1 MQRSRRA
8 GRRTSVAALTG
19 VAALGLASVA
29 GASAASAATPSATAA
44 SATAASTVTVSVP
57 APTSVVSSSTG
68 SDAAIGNVTITPAA
82 TTTVANDVVCLVL
95 PAGDN
100 FDTASGVP
108 TVSQTN
114 GAATTGVSST
124 PVVTAGSLA
133 LGSTTGDPGASSTQG
148 NVLSFAVT
156 GQATSSIPV
165 FVLANLHVDG
175 VGSSPGAV
183 TASVGTASSALGCAS
198 VSSSSLLG
206 SGVVY
211 EVASSNGAIYG
222 ETPAATAAAEFDAAL
237 VTGSGS
243 STTCSDHGNAVV
255 ATSADPYDA
264 LSAAFLEAQL
274 GTGVLITAPTHLDAS
289 TLAALRLGGVQRVYV
304 VGGLLAVSQADID
317 ALKST
322 PAYDCGGTS
331 PTGKDIVVYSGISG
345 QTADDTA
352 AAIDS
357 YITGTGT
364 GALPS
369 ISGAYS
375 TESTYNQT
383 TGNETASAP
392 TGTQK
397 TAIVVADTDFQ
408 DATAAAGMAYEYKL
422 PVILTPGDALGPQ
435 ATSELT
441 KLGITQVIA
450 LGGQLALQPQV
461 VDSIEALNVG
471 GKPISV
477 LRIAGADGT
486 ESAADL
492 ALFEGQ
498 RLGWHDST
506 VLVAQGAYWS
516 DALGSAALAGKSS
529 ESLLLTEG
537 PKAGVGQY
545 TAAVLKVAGTSPDG
559 LGSGVTTS
567 IQVLGGPLAVPQA
580 QVTQMQQALAG
591 S

>member
-1 MQRSRRA
+1 MVRTRAAWQRNTGAVLA
-8 GRRTSVAALTG
+8 GV
-19 VAALGLASVA
+19 VALGLASVA
-29 GASAASAATPSATAA
+29 GVGVAGVGVAAAAT
-44 SATAASTVTVSVP
+44 STVTVTAATP
-57 APTSVVSSSTG
+57 LTVVSSATG
-68 SDAAIGNVTITPAA
+68 SDAAIGDVTLTPAA
-82 TTTVANDVVCLVL
+82 TSTIANDYVCVSL

-100 FDTASGVP
+100 FDTASGMP

-114 GAATTGVSST
+114 GAATTGVSSA
-124 PVVTAGSLA
+124 PVVTAASLA
-133 LGSTTGDPGASSTQG
+133 LGSQAGDTGASATQG
-148 NVLSFAVT
+148 NILSFQVA
-156 GQATSSIPV
+156 GEASSSIPT

-175 VGSSPGAV
+175 VGASAGAV
-183 TASVGTASSALGCAS
+183 SATVGTATSALGCATASS
-198 VSSSSLLG
+198 VTALG
-206 SGVVY
+206 SGTVY
-211 EVASSNGAIYG
+211 EVATSNGAIYG
-222 ETPAATAAAEFDAAL
+222 QSPAATAAAEFDAAL
-237 VTGSGS
+237 VSGSGA

-264 LSAAFLEAQL
+264 LSAAYLESQL
-274 GTGVLITAPTHLDAS
+274 GTGVLITAPTSLDSS
-289 TLAALRLGGVQRVYV
+289 TLAALKLGGVQRVYV
-304 VGGLLAVSQADID
+304 VGGLLAVSQADIN

-322 PAYDCGGTS
+322 PAYDCGGTT
-331 PTGKDIVVYSGISG
+331 PTGKDITVYSGISG

-357 YITGTGT
+357 YITGSGT

-369 ISGAYS
+369 VAGAYS

-383 TGNETASAP
+383 TGNETTTAP
-392 TGTQK
+392 SGTQK
-397 TAIVVADTDFQ
+397 TAIVVADRDFQ

-422 PVILTPGDALGPQ
+422 PVILTPGNALGPQ

-441 KLGITQVIA
+441 KLGITQVVA

-461 VDSIEALNVG
+461 VSSIEALNVG

-545 TAAVLKVAGTSPDG
+545 TAAVLKTAGTSPGG
-559 LGSGVTTS
+559 LGAGVTTS
-567 IQVLGGPLAVPQA
+567 IQVLGGPLAIPQA
-580 QVTQMQQALAG
+580 QVTQMQQALAAG
-591 S
+591 

>member
-1 MQRSRRA
+1 MQRTRRA
-8 GRRTSVAALTG
+8 GRHGSVAALAG
-19 VAALGLASVA
+19 VAALGLAAVA
-29 GASAASAATPSATAA
+29 GEGVASAATTAT
-44 SATAASTVTVSVP
+44 TSTVTVSVP
-57 APTSVVSSSTG
+57 APPTVVSSSTG
-68 SDAAIGNVTITPAA
+68 SDAAIGDVTITPAA
-82 TTTVANDVVCLVL
+82 VTTIASDYVCVSL

-133 LGSTTGDPGASSTQG
+133 LGSTTGDPGASPTQG
-148 NVLSFAVT
+148 NVLSFAVN
-156 GQATSSIPV
+156 GQATSSIPT

-175 VGSSPGAV
+175 VGASAGAV
-183 TASVGTASSALGCAS
+183 TESVATASSALGCSS
-198 VSSSSLLG
+198 VSASSVLG
-206 SGVVY
+206 SGTIY
-211 EVASSNGAIYG
+211 EIASSNSAIYG
-222 ETPAATAAAEFDAAL
+222 QTPAATAAAEFDAAL
-237 VTGSGS
+237 VSGSGS
-243 STTCSDHGNAVV
+243 SATCSDHGNAVV

-264 LSAAFLEAQL
+264 LSAAFLESQL
-274 GTGVLITAPTHLDAS
+274 GTGVLITAPTQLDAS
-289 TLAALRLGGVQRVYV
+289 TLAALKLGGVQRVYV

-322 PAYDCGGTS
+322 PAYDCGGTTA
-331 PTGKDIVVYSGISG
+331 TGKDIVVYSGISG

-375 TESTYNQT
+375 TESAYNQT
-383 TGNETASAP
+383 TGNETTAAP
-392 TGTQK
+392 SGTQK

-441 KLGITQVIA
+441 KLGITQVVA

-461 VDSIEALNVG
+461 VNSIEALNIG

-486 ESAADL
+486 QSAADL

-545 TAAVLKVAGTSPDG
+545 TDAVLKVAGTSPDG

-567 IQVLGGPLAVPQA
+567 IQVLGGPLAVPQT
-580 QVTQMQQALAG
+580 QVTEMQQALAAG
-591 S
+591 